1 MMPYPLFSSGSVR
14 RSTLRPGRLAAGLVC
29 LAALAGCAGPDT
41 PNTAWTQTDGRAN
54 GIATANEED
63 STTRRGACGEP
74 MSATTGMQITLIR
87 QMLDDDKPRAALA
100 HLDSLSLEATGA
112 DLAEPR
118 LLRGEAL
125 RRTGKRDAADR
136 IYDSLTATCLAAD
149 AWRGI
154 ARNQAARGDM
164 ATALASMRKARE
176 SRPIDAAIR
185 NDLGYLHLL
194 EGQPRQAEE
203 EFLTALEL
211 SPNYARAARNLVMAL
226 YAQGNAR
233 QATRI
238 AERYGIGQDDLE
250 LLRQTRLAS
259 NATASPATATSGP
272 TTPSAS
278 ISTPTSAASVSAT
291 TSVPASVTD
300 AITASRSGTSARA
313 SGGTTATRNEAET
326 SGGGAIT
333 HTPIAMPDNT
343 AFELEITRK

>member
-1 MMPYPLFSSGSVR
+1 MPYPLFSSGSVR
-14 RSTLRPGRLAAGLVC
+14 RSTLRPGRLMAGLVC

-54 GIATANEED
+54 GIATANEGD

-259 NATASPATATSGP
+259 NATASPATA
-272 TTPSAS
+272 A
-278 ISTPTSAASVSAT
+278 SAASVSAT

>member
-1 MMPYPLFSSGSVR
+1 MPYPLFSSGSVR
-14 RSTLRPGRLAAGLVC
+14 RPTLRPGRLVAGFVC

-211 SPNYARAARNLVMAL
+211 SPNYARAARNLIMAL

-238 AERYGIGQDDLE
+238 AERYSIGQDDLE

-259 NATASPATATSGP
+259 NATASPATARSGP
-272 TTPSAS
+272 TAASAS
-278 ISTPTSAASVSAT
+278 ATSVSAT

-300 AITASRSGTSARA
+300 AITARRSGTSARA

-326 SGGGAIT
+326 SGAIT

>member
-1 MMPYPLFSSGSVR
+1 MPYPLFSSGSVC
-14 RSTLRPGRLAAGLVC
+14 RSTLRPGRLMAGLVC

-259 NATASPATATSGP
+259 NATASPATATSA
-272 TTPSAS
+272 SA
-278 ISTPTSAASVSAT
+278 SAASVSAT

>member
-1 MMPYPLFSSGSVR
+1 MPYSLFSSGSVR
-14 RSTLRPGRLAAGLVC
+14 RSTLRPGRLMAGLVC

-259 NATASPATATSGP
+259 NATASPATATSSP
-272 TTPSAS
+272 TAASA
-278 ISTPTSAASVSAT
+278 PAASVSAT

-313 SGGTTATRNEAET
+313 SGGTTATRNEAGT
-326 SGGGAIT
+326 SGGAIT